1 MGNDVLLYDSIFTSP
16 SIETKKSI
24 AQLIQSKEKHFDIM
38 IMNVQRQTNSV
49 DCGLYAT
56 AMLASL
62 LLDQDPT
69 TIVYNKEELHLHL
82 TNVLEEKKISLQR
95 PENMLHKL
103 LAVRSI
109 LCIVFVDCQTPVS
122 T

>member
-1 MGNDVLLYDSIFTSP
+1 MD
-16 SIETKKSI
+16 
-24 AQLIQSKEKHFDIM
+24 
-38 IMNVQRQTNSV
+38 VQRQTNSV

-82 TNVLEEKKISLQR
+82 TNVLEEKRSCSQQQR
-95 PENMLHKL
+95 PESML
-103 LAVRSI
+103 RSEK
-109 LCIVFVDCQTPVS
+109 CIVYCICRLPDTGEHMICCDNCNE
-122 T
+122 